1 MTPSVKRASDFYK
14 AGHKTMRIDKYL
26 KVSRLIKR
34 RTVAAEA
41 CGSDHVTVNGK
52 AVKPSYDVKVGDVI
66 SIRFGANTTSYKVL
80 AVREHSLKA
89 DASDMYEQ
97 IQ

>member
-1 MTPSVKRASDFYK
+1 
-14 AGHKTMRIDKYL
+14 MRIDKYL

-41 CGSDHVTVNGK
+41 CGTDHVTVNGK
-52 AVKPSYDVKVGDVI
+52 VVKPSYDVKVGDVI
-66 SIRFGANTTSYKVL
+66 TIRFGANSQSYKVT

-89 DASDMYEQ
+89 DASDMYEEVK
-97 IQ
+97 